1 MVWDVILV
9 VTGVLLVAVLVAL
22 FFIEQKQ
29 NRISTLQF
37 EREFPDKWIVNQNC
51 VMLFRVRGDFWID
64 YNSKAKDEPYSLN
77 CGNIIIARFSH
88 ECYCKQLLT
97 EIARFMFDEGKK
109 VFVVNPIEI
118 SRFDC
123 AVERANSSS

>member
-9 VTGVLLVAVLVAL
+9 VTGVLLVLVLVAL

-29 NRISTLQF
+29 NRISTLQY
-37 EREFPDKWIVNQNC
+37 EREFPDKWIVTQDC

-64 YNSKAKDEPYSLN
+64 YNSKAKDELYSLN

-88 ECYCKQLLT
+88 ESY
-97 EIARFMFDEGKK
+97 
-109 VFVVNPIEI
+109 
-118 SRFDC
+118 
-123 AVERANSSS
+123 